1 MMMDMA
7 QPAAATH
14 LDGQGLG
21 GNVALVG
28 IIARHAGSRC
38 SRTGQQTLRIAGEV
52 NVTIDVLVLRG
63 EDFGFARTM
72 LGLGTTQFILLIGIL
87 QRKRC
92 LLIRQPFRIDFRRR
106 GCGSGHCVTQT
117 VARRAAC
124 GCRSRCR
131 C

>member
-1 MMMDMA
+1 MA
-7 QPAAATH
+7 LPAAATH

-28 IIARHAGSRC
+28 IITRHAGSRC

-52 NVTIDVLVLRG
+52 YVTIDVLVLRG
-63 EDFGFARTM
+63 EYFGFARTM